1 MAIGRDDAAAH
12 TNRQLSDA
20 FWSKG
25 IWHAMRWWDGWS
37 HDWPYW
43 QQMILHYINGA
54 D

>member
-1 MAIGRDDAAAH
+1 MAIGRDDAAAA

-20 FWSKG
+20 LWSKG

-43 QQMILHYINGA
+43 HRMVQHYIGGH